1 VADLE
6 ICGLLQCGPDSQ
18 ALAEGKAK
26 AAASVLHLERPFR
39 FVTLNVRAVELIAK
53 PGKSRQLRACLR
65 LDVMGYLQQRRG
77 FLGCVLLTSHG
88 EPRLNLILSFWS
100 REEQAHDHPWENSPA
115 VRRLVSPLAD
125 VCKKVQTYEAALPTS
140 AAVLLQSLRAR
151 AS

>member
-1 VADLE
+1 MADLE

-26 AAASVLHLERPFR
+26 AAASVLHLERAIR